1 MQALLFVKWLE
12 ICQGQYSTACDGM
25 SNDPQHCIIFDKQ
38 QNYKANKDDY
48 NPFSNFSKSQM
59 LSRLLGL
66 SVVTGSQL

>member
-1 MQALLFVKWLE
+1 
-12 ICQGQYSTACDGM
+12 M